1 LPNLTLDSKDCF
13 DHFWPFLHV
22 AYPTTYYSTIAG
34 MKFLLIGL
42 GNIGEDYAYTRHNI
56 GFDVVDAFAQKHGGL
71 FGVGRLAHVC
81 EMKWKGKKL
90 TIIKPTTYMNL
101 SGKAV
106 KYWIEKES
114 VALEQLLVIVDDI
127 ALPLSRIRL
136 RSSGSSAGHNGLR
149 SIEETLL
156 TDKYPRLRFGVG
168 NNFPKGAQADFVL
181 SRWTPE
187 ESPLVKRKVERCV
200 EVVENFI
207 TIGIE
212 RTMNEANKLE
222 FTL

>member
-1 LPNLTLDSKDCF
+1 
-13 DHFWPFLHV
+13 
-22 AYPTTYYSTIAG
+22 

-42 GNIGEDYAYTRHNI
+42 GNIGNDYEYTRHNI
-56 GFDVVDAFAQKHGGL
+56 GFDVVDAFAQKHGGF
-71 FGVGRLAHVC
+71 FGVGRLAQVC
-81 EMKWKGKKL
+81 ELKWKGKKL

-136 RSSGSSAGHNGLR
+136 RPSGSCAGHNGLR

-156 TDKYPRLRFGVG
+156 TDKYPRLRFGIG
-168 NNFPKGAQADFVL
+168 NNFPKGGQADFVL
-181 SRWTPE
+181 DRWTPE
-187 ESPLVKRKVERCV
+187 ELPLVKRKVDKCV
-200 EVVENFI
+200 EVIENFI

>member
-1 LPNLTLDSKDCF
+1 MTFDSLDCF
-13 DHFWPFLHV
+13 DQFGLFCIS
-22 AYPTTYYSTIAG
+22 AYPHHPYSIIAS

-42 GNIGEDYAYTRHNI
+42 GNIGDDYVYTRHNI

-106 KYWIEKES
+106 KYWMEKES

-127 ALPLSRIRL
+127 ALPLSKIRL
-136 RSSGSSAGHNGLR
+136 RPSGSSAGHNGLR

-156 TDKYPRLRFGVG
+156 TDKYPRLRFGIG
-168 NNFPKGAQADFVL
+168 NNFPKGGQADFVL
-181 SRWTPE
+181 DRWTPE
-187 ESPLVKRKVERCV
+187 ESPLVKRKVEKCV